1 MLIVLAI
8 GFNEVQL
15 MTQLSL
21 ISYAYATHDTVEFL
35 TYAEIQNTLK

>member
-21 ISYAYATHDTVEFL
+21 IFYVQVTHDTVEFL
-35 TYAEIQNTLK
+35 TYAEIQKTLK

>member
-1 MLIVLAI
+1 MIIVLAI

-21 ISYAYATHDTVEFL
+21 IFYAQQHM
-35 TYAEIQNTLK
+35 IP